1 MKFRAGLLWMALTC
15 LPQLALAARPPGE
28 VGALQAVYDFC
39 AKIDPSQRGDFDRQA
54 DSLFRGLTAA
64 EIAAM
69 RHSGEYKRGYQML
82 AGILPGVNQP
92 VQACHAI
99 SGAPAPQ
106 GPPPGAKKRPHS

>member
-1 MKFRAGLLWMALTC
+1 MRFRAVFLYAAVAF

-28 VGALQAVYDFC
+28 VGALQAVFDFC
-39 AKIDPSQRGDFDRQA
+39 AKTDPAQRGDFDRQA

-64 EIAAM
+64 QIAAM
-69 RHSGEYKRGYQML
+69 RQSSEYKRGYQML

-99 SGAPAPQ
+99 SGVPTPH
-106 GPPPGAKKRPHS
+106 GPPPSVKKHPHS